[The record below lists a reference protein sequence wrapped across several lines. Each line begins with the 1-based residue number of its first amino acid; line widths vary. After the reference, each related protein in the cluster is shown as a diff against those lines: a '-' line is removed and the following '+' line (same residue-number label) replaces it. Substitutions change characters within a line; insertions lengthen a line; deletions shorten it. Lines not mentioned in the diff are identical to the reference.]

1 MRNSLPGYDRPPG
14 YRPDF
19 RGPDGAVS
27 MPATEGVIARRVMAY
42 LLDIVFIFLF
52 TVLLAVVISV
62 VGVVTF
68 GLGWTLFAVLPAS
81 GVIYSAITVGGAK
94 QSTIGMRM
102 AGLRA
107 MNANTGGR
115 VDTITAAFHAL
126 LFYLAVGTF
135 VLWLVD
141 VAFGFMRSDGRFGH
155 DVLSGVVVVRD

>member
-1 MRNSLPGYDRPPG
+1 MQNSLPGYDRPPG
-14 YRPDF
+14 YAP
-19 RGPDGAVS
+19 GLDGAYGAVPVPS
-27 MPATEGVIARRVMAY
+27 TDGVIARRLVAY

-52 TVLLAVVISV
+52 TAALAVVISV
-62 VGVVTF
+62 LGVVTF
-68 GLGWTLFAVLPAS
+68 GLGWTLFAILPAS
-81 GVIYSAITVGGAK
+81 GVIYSAITVGGRR
-94 QSTIGMRM
+94 QSTLGMRM

-107 MNANTGGR
+107 MSASTGGR

-141 VAFGFMRSDGRFGH
+141 VAFGFMRSDARFGH